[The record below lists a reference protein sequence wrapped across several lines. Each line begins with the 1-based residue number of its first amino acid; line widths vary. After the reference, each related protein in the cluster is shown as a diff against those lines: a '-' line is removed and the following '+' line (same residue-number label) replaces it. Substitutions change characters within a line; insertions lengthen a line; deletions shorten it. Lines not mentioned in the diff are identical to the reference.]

1 MQRQLIVVVH
11 GVGVRDAGVATG
23 QLSAVL
29 NSGVTAKA
37 EADAAGGTGQ
47 PLSREVPWTPHSTD
61 DFMLHEGV
69 QYSDNGLFRVF
80 PAHMRR
86 FRRNSQGLADADPDQ
101 ERLIADYF
109 WGDIAGTGSSPV
121 KVTVGLIKIVLGL
134 SHAIRENAAEVFPGD
149 TGFERSMRWLA
160 RQAALLIHGPVVAF
174 NLALIAGLAVTLGWH
189 TLNGS
194 ALSEGTLQKPE
205 AGPFWTEL
213 VLGLL
218 LLGIGWA
225 TLTKAQV
232 FLVRH
237 LAGWLIVSGLAVIAV
252 DIVQRLAPG
261 VVESLMTHVNGT
273 VFNVVRE
280 ATDAPFT
287 PDPKGFSVP
296 AALLM
301 VSMVIAW
308 VLSFGAAWIIWAAC
322 WFKRGK
328 TGVAVIVP
336 EAIALMSLVW
346 MLLMTVV
353 WTAILLLHWFVEF
366 HAEFKLPSGLD
377 PLMVL
382 SCLRLVTPA
391 GGTLVLL
398 AAVGF
403 GANWA
408 KGHYFGAPT
417 FAPGSYLARREE
429 LAERYRMIVGRFLI
443 WTLDLFLVATSGLF
457 ILALWATWDGTDTWV
472 DKLMLANDCAM
483 PYLLVLIG
491 LLTALVIAFGR
502 EAMAAGV
509 AIFTDI
515 LVYLNDYSWTT
526 REALRD
532 AAGGAVPERP
542 RTGVERLM
550 RIVPDGEARK
560 EGFWLRGRIHARMR
574 RLMTEVIADEA
585 PDEIV
590 VVSHSQGTV
599 IALDVLCE
607 QARDWVN
614 GQGKSVTLKLVT
626 MGSPQTHL
634 YTQYFPSGFPDAGQR
649 VALRST
655 GEGGPL
661 TDWINIFRDDD
672 FVGTHV
678 DSHTSLSA
686 ADVGKGWPR
695 EYPVPANGHTNYW
708 VDDAVLP
715 WLREVL
721 RFGG

>member
-61 DFMLHEGV
+61 DFMSHEGV

-515 LVYLNDYSWTT
+515 LVYLNDYSWTK
-526 REALRD
+526 REVDKAREKGRKVD
-532 AAGGAVPERP
+532 EIP
-542 RTGVERLM
+542 RTWLEILLR
-550 RIVPDGEARK
+550 RK
-560 EGFWLRGRIHARMR
+560 LDPKGKRRGYWLRGRIFARMQELMR
-574 RLMTEVIADEA
+574 RLIDDFN
-585 PDEIV
+585 PDEIII
-590 VVSHSQGTV
+590 VSHSQGTV
-599 IALDVLCE
+599 IAVGVIE
-607 QARDWVN
+607 RMGRSWT
-614 GQGKSVTLKLVT
+614 QGKPGRKVKLVT
-626 MGSPQTHL
+626 MGSPYRHL
-634 YTQYFPSGFPDAGQR
+634 YGHYFPTDFPPSNLLT
-649 VALRST
+649 VAA
-655 GEGGPL
+655 PL
-661 TDWINIFRDDD
+661 GRKGLLEDWINIFRVDD
-672 FVGTHV
+672 FVGTHIDGETKLGV
-678 DSHTSLSA
+678 DRRKGTLAPRTSGPTKWAHQLL
-686 ADVGKGWPR
+686 G
-695 EYPVPANGHTNYW
+695 
-708 VDDAVLP
+708 
-715 WLREVL
+715 
-721 RFGG
+721 